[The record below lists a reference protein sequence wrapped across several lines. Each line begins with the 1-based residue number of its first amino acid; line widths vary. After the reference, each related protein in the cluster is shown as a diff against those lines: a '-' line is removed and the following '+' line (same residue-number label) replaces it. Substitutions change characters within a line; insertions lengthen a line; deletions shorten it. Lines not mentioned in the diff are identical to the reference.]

1 MSVAWDT
8 PLASPR
14 WSWQF
19 GQLDLRRSHV
29 RSCRS
34 RSSSATAESIAAA
47 GTTIKLTLCKP
58 LKDGELGTEMR
69 QQCQRVVRSIVTLSY
84 TWVGPLSRCHRT
96 IGALIRGPSTLANR
110 LEGRVGRLWESRSS
124 TLNAIC
130 QLPHAV
136 VAPVALRMPILRA
149 SYTAL
154 TVMRRRSPA
163 DTTSRTRR
171 TGRGVQWASQ
181 RRSGMSSTTIWPVT
195 RAGSARGA
203 FSHPGSHLS
212 SAASAWSATPPI
224 SQSLADGRQGVGS
237 TSSAADGPRLQSAD
251 APDDAD
257 AT

>member
-124 TLNAIC
+124 SPERN
-130 QLPHAV
+130 LPA
-136 VAPVALRMPILRA
+136 
-149 SYTAL
+149 
-154 TVMRRRSPA
+154 
-163 DTTSRTRR
+163 
-171 TGRGVQWASQ
+171 
-181 RRSGMSSTTIWPVT
+181 
-195 RAGSARGA
+195 SARG
-203 FSHPGSHLS
+203 GRS
-212 SAASAWSATPPI
+212 SCATNVYPASFVYGADCDAAALTRRYDVPYPKDRSWSAMGKSEEEWDVVYDYLAGNSRRFRARGVLASGQPPI
-224 SQSLADGRQGVGS
+224 VSRVSMVSDTADQPVVG
-237 TSSAADGPRLQSAD
+237 
-251 APDDAD
+251 
-257 AT
+257 